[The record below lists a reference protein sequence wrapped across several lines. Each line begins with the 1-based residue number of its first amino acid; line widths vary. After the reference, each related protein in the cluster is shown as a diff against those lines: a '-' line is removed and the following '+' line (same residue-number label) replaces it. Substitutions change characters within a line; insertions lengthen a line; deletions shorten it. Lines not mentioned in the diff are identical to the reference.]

1 MTLLLTYPENL
12 QPLEPA
18 ACDLQE
24 VLQDILPRVEE
35 HAEQGDDPK
44 GIMNAINAAYS
55 YSEDVKE
62 ILAELIDDLSEDT
75 IKAVEEVLSEL
86 NDCLVELTWHDM
98 SDEVDLYD
106 IEEAAKDVEAFGQM
120 LKEAIVEATFVA

>member
-24 VLQDILPRVEE
+24 VLQDILPRMEE

-62 ILAELIDDLSEDT
+62 ILAELIDDL
-75 IKAVEEVLSEL
+75 VGHV
-86 NDCLVELTWHDM
+86 VPRQF
-98 SDEVDLYD
+98 DEVDLYD
-106 IEEAAKDVEAFGQM
+106 IEEAAKNVEAFGQM
-120 LKEAIVEATFVA
+120 LKEAIVEATFVG